1 MPERGID
8 TTSTTGTGAA
18 GGDDRAGWPF
28 DLVAPPGIEWGM
40 QLAVRYD
47 KLRPATH
54 LEVCAAAARA
64 VVRLLADPRSVDG
77 GPWAPYVRR
86 WRRGR
91 IRKLVRRAR
100 GIRWEEVQ
108 TLPGVT
114 VAEGPGGRA
123 QVRAFVPAPVRPL
136 PPALDKLQVSGTQ
149 FPSRVPGDGTVDD
162 AVDDDLRHDLRHDSR
177 EGHPDDAADAPTDP
191 PPVVTIAL
199 TPYAALS
206 TGKAAAQAGHAAQLA
221 WEHLRRSDPAM
232 ARRWLADDARVA
244 VIVPDERGW
253 RRASGAPVR
262 VIDAGLTEVE
272 GPTESA
278 RAWW

>member
-1 MPERGID
+1 MTAQPGEPSD
-8 TTSTTGTGAA
+8 AA
-18 GGDDRAGWPF
+18 DHEPGWPF
-28 DLVAPPGIEWGM
+28 DLGFPDDIEWGM

-47 KLRPATH
+47 KQRPATH

-64 VVRLLADPRSVDG
+64 VVCLLTDPRSMGDDE
-77 GPWAPYVRR
+77 WAPYVRH
-86 WRRGR
+86 WRDGR

-100 GIRWEEVQ
+100 GIRWDEVQ
-108 TLPGVT
+108 ALPGVT
-114 VAEGPGGRA
+114 VSEGPGERA

-136 PPALDKLQVSGTQ
+136 PPELDKLQVSGTQ
-149 FPSRVPGDGTVDD
+149 FPVEV
-162 AVDDDLRHDLRHDSR
+162 
-177 EGHPDDAADAPTDP
+177 PDDVPAPMTHDQP

-221 WEHLRRSDPAM
+221 WEAISRTDPA
-232 ARRWLADDARVA
+232 AAQRWLADDCRVA
-244 VIVPDERGW
+244 VIQPDDRDW
-253 RRASGAPVR
+253 RRVAGAPVR
-262 VIDAGLTEVE
+262 VIDAGLTEVD

>member
-1 MPERGID
+1 MTEQPLD
-8 TTSTTGTGAA
+8 TTESAEA
-18 GGDDRAGWPF
+18 DPGWPF
-28 DLVAPPGIEWGM
+28 DLGFPADIEWGM

-47 KLRPATH
+47 KQHPATH
-54 LEVCAAAARA
+54 LEICEAAARA
-64 VVRLLADPRSVDG
+64 VVSLLTDPRSTGDG
-77 GPWAPYVRR
+77 EWAPYVRH
-86 WRRGR
+86 WRDGR

-100 GIRWEEVQ
+100 GIRWDEVQ
-108 TLPGVT
+108 ALPGVN
-114 VAEGPGGRA
+114 VAQGPGDRA

-136 PPALDKLQVSGTQ
+136 PPELDKLQVSGTQ
-149 FPSRVPGDGTVDD
+149 FPSALPDE
-162 AVDDDLRHDLRHDSR
+162 
-177 EGHPDDAADAPTDP
+177 EGDAAEAGPP

-221 WEHLRRSDPAM
+221 WEAISRTNPA
-232 ARRWLADDARVA
+232 AAQRWLADDLRIA
-244 VIVPDERGW
+244 VILPDERDW
-253 RRASGAPVR
+253 RRVAGAPVR